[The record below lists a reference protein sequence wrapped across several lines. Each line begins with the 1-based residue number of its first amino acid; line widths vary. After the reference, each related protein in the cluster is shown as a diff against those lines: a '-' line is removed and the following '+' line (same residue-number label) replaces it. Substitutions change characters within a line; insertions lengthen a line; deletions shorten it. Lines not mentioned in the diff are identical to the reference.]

1 MSNFFNI
8 KQALAL
14 YGMLY
19 CLGDT
24 FIEEIYLNIC
34 IRSKRVRRFRYDNQK
49 FLIFF
54 VLFLVYEKGYA
65 YFCVEITNAE

>member
-1 MSNFFNI
+1 MKSSFCIDLQIFMLIPTKFPLSQYLYCLKKRVSNFFNI

-24 FIEEIYLNIC
+24 FIEEIY
-34 IRSKRVRRFRYDNQK
+34 D
-49 FLIFF
+49 
-54 VLFLVYEKGYA
+54 LF
-65 YFCVEITNAE
+65 N

>member
-24 FIEEIYLNIC
+24 FIEEIYECKYTKKKYVCAEDIVKFARKTRTDAA
-34 IRSKRVRRFRYDNQK
+34 IR
-49 FLIFF
+49 L
-54 VLFLVYEKGYA
+54 
-65 YFCVEITNAE
+65 

>member
-1 MSNFFNI
+1 MCLFFFNI

-24 FIEEIYLNIC
+24 FIEEIYEKKYVCAEDIVKFARKTRTDAA
-34 IRSKRVRRFRYDNQK
+34 IR
-49 FLIFF
+49 L
-54 VLFLVYEKGYA
+54 
-65 YFCVEITNAE
+65 